1 MAPIDTERVHVLG
14 IRHHGPGSARAVRAE
29 LDDSAPTSIL
39 IEGPPEA
46 DALLAHVA
54 TAMEPPVALLAYDA
68 GRPRP
73 APRSGRSRSSPRN
86 GRRSATPP
94 RHGVPVRF
102 CDLPAAHT
110 LGLDEPEHA
119 DHERVPRPRR
129 PARVLAEAAGYD
141 DAERWWDDVVEQRRD
156 GGPSPFPAI
165 AEAMAAVR
173 AELAPDPETER
184 EARREAHMRKVLRAT
199 LRAGYE
205 RIAVVCGA
213 WHVPAL
219 ARPASRH
226 RRHAGSCAD
235 CRKPKSPQRGCP
247 GRTAGSPP
255 PPDTAPA
262 SAPPA
267 GTTTCSPPPT
277 GPWNGGSPRRRDS
290 CATRTSPSPPPTS
303 SKQCG
308 CARLSQPC
316 AAARCPGSKK
326 SRTPPPQC
334 SAKAPNCAARLVH
347 DAMVVGERLG
357 TVPPTTRRPSPC
369 SATWHSTKNGCV
381 SNPRHS
387 NENSSSTCAKNG
399 TGNAAPS
406 CTG

>member
-1 MAPIDTERVHVLG
+1 MAPIDTERVHLLG

-29 LDDSAPTSIL
+29 LRRLRPDVIL

-46 DALLAHVA
+46 DALLEHVPGL
-54 TAMEPPVALLAYDA
+54 EPPVALLVYDQA
-68 GRPRP
+68 
-73 APRSGRSRSSPRN
+73 APSRAAIWPFAVFSPEWQALRY
-86 GRRSATPP
+86 AAA
-94 RHGVPVRF
+94 HGIPVRF

-110 LGLDEPEHA
+110 LALDEPDT
-119 DHERVPRPRR
+119 DHEESRVRVDPLS
-129 PARVLAEAAGYD
+129 VLAEAAGYD
-141 DAERWWDDVVEQRRD
+141 DAERWWDDVIEQRRD

-165 AEAMAAVR
+165 AEAMVAVR

-219 ARPASRH
+219 LDLPPATADTRLLRGLAKTKVAATWIPWTH
-226 RRHAGSCAD
+226 GRLAAATGYRAGVRS
-235 CRKPKSPQRGCP
+235 
-247 GRTAGSPP
+247 
-255 PPDTAPA
+255 
-262 SAPPA
+262 PA
-267 GTTTCSPPPT
+267 GTTTCSPSPT

-290 CATRTSPSPPPTS
+290 YATTTSPSPPPTS

-316 AAARCPGSKK
+316 AAAPCPGSKK

-334 SAKAPNCAARLVH
+334 SAKAPNC
-347 DAMVVGERLG
+347 GPG
-357 TVPPTTRRPSPC
+357 
-369 SATWHSTKNGCV
+369 
-381 SNPRHS
+381 
-387 NENSSSTCAKNG
+387 SST
-399 TGNAAPS
+399 TQWW
-406 CTG
+406 